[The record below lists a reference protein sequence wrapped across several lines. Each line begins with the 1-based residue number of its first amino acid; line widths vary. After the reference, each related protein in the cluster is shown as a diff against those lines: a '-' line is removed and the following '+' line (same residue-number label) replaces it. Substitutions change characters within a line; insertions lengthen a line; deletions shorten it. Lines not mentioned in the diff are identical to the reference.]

1 MRYRALSQATETVPG
16 GDYTFGQSQANF
28 LINSPAA
35 VAQSVTTRLKLWLGE
50 WFLDTTVGTPWLQQV
65 LGKNTQSLYDTAIR
79 TVVLQTVGVLS
90 IEEYTSTLDSQNR
103 SLAVSM
109 TINTIYG
116 TAPVQV
122 VL

>member
-1 MRYRALSQATETVPG
+1 MRYRALSSS

-28 LINSPAA
+28 LVNSPAA
-35 VAQSVTTRLKLWLGE
+35 VGQSVTTRLKLWLGE
-50 WFLDTTVGTPWLQQV
+50 WFLNTKAGTPWLTQV

-79 TVVLQTVGVLS
+79 TVVLQTFGVTS
-90 IEEYTSTLDSQNR
+90 IDDYTSTLDTQKR

-116 TAPVQV
+116 TAVVQV